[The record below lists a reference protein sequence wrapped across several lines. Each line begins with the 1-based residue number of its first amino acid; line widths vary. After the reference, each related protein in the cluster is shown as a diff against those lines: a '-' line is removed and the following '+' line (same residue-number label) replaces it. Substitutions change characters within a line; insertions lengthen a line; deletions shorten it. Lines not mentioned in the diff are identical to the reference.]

1 MWRAQT
7 SVGSEYR
14 HVASI
19 DSFTGTALQE
29 LLAQMKAG
37 QVDAWIIH
45 LAEGVR
51 DGDRRPGDGFSSRGE
66 LATLKSK
73 GLLTDMT
80 VIIHGAAL
88 ERDDF
93 AAMRAAQSIRSDG
106 TGDGLG
112 AKLIWSPLSNL
123 LLYGKTA
130 NVYEA
135 LAEGVVVSLGTDWNP
150 SGSRNLLGELKIADI
165 ALRDP
170 NLLGDGREL
179 ISEFSITGKQ
189 GEALAEAERAL
200 DQKLVDM
207 VTRNPAATVRWQDEV
222 GSIEAGKTA
231 DLFVITQ
238 PSEHPSDGP
247 PSSPYRSLIDATER
261 DVRLVIVGGDPLVGD
276 VDLMQQLKPG
286 QGEVIQSSCSC
297 YQKVITVT
305 KPGIPK
311 GNETLSDLQQALN
324 TGLIALG
331 GDHPPPSGGPA
342 NLTNTYSYLKQHFL
356 LPFPMTDAQ
365 FTQLVLIPIAG
376 LAPGNKLNLERL
388 TLTPVLVDDDELF
401 FDVLG
406 ARISPTTGLL
416 IDATPPF
423 LLYPSNINQLQDGD
437 NPFAPDD
444 YENRWC
450 RLPRAQPDPE
460 QADDGPRSICTA
472 AGLLICA
479 R

>member
-1 MWRAQT
+1 
-7 SVGSEYR
+7 
-14 HVASI
+14 
-19 DSFTGTALQE
+19 
-29 LLAQMKAG
+29 
-37 QVDAWIIH
+37 
-45 LAEGVR
+45 
-51 DGDRRPGDGFSSRGE
+51 
-66 LATLKSK
+66 
-73 GLLTDMT
+73 
-80 VIIHGAAL
+80 
-88 ERDDF
+88 
-93 AAMRAAQSIRSDG
+93 
-106 TGDGLG
+106 
-112 AKLIWSPLSNL
+112 
-123 LLYGKTA
+123 
-130 NVYEA
+130 
-135 LAEGVVVSLGTDWNP
+135 
-150 SGSRNLLGELKIADI
+150 LLGESR
-165 ALRDP
+165 ALV
-170 NLLGDGREL
+170 
-179 ISEFSITGKQ
+179 SEFSITGKH
-189 GEALAEAERAL
+189 GEALGDAERAL

-207 VTRNPAATVRWQDEV
+207 VTRNPAETVRWQDEV

-238 PSEHPSDGP
+238 PSQQPRGGLP
-247 PSSPYRSLIDATER
+247 PSPYRSLIDATER

-286 QGEVIQSSCSC
+286 QAEVIQSTCSC
-297 YQKVITVT
+297 YQKAITVT
-305 KPGIPK
+305 KPGIAT
-311 GNETLSDLQQALN
+311 GNETLSDIQQALN

-331 GDHPPPSGGPA
+331 GDHPPPAGGPA

-388 TLTPVLVDDDELF
+388 TLTPLLVDDDELF

-444 YENRWC
+444 YENRWYH
-450 RLPRAQPDPE
+450 LPRAQPDTE
-460 QADDGPRSICTA
+460 QADDGLPSICTV